1 MASPGPDMLIGATSK
16 RQMGRA
22 PSAGAEDA
30 AAAPRMARADGRRER
45 AEGKVRSW
53 RHDRLAAV
61 YLSGNPAAIRP

>member
-1 MASPGPDMLIGATSK
+1 M
-16 RQMGRA
+16 
-22 PSAGAEDA
+22 SAVSIT
-30 AAAPRMARADGRRER
+30 ARLPWER